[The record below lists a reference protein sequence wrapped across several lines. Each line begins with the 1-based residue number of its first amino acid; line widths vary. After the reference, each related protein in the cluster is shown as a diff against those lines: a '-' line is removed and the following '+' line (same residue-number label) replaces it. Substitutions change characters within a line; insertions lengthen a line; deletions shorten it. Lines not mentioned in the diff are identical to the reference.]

1 MAKKEL
7 AKKEESNVVSM
18 SVMDMLLEDAGS
30 ASEGMSKDD
39 MMIPRLSIL
48 QQMSP
53 QINKRDGAY
62 VDGAEAGHIY
72 DNVSNEVY
80 DGENGIT
87 VVPISYRRAHIE
99 WKADRGGLVNDHGS
113 DSACLDNCT
122 RGSRGEY
129 LTDEGNEI
137 VPTGEYFVYVVEDDG
152 NYSPAMLSMSKSQLK
167 RARQWNS
174 MINRLQVP
182 HPQGGGTINPAM
194 FWNAYTLSTVPEEND
209 QGSWFGWS
217 VKMKFDAKSGG
228 ILKNNPNGTEIYLAA
243 RDFKQQVASGVLKPT
258 GPVNDNE
265 VPF

>member
-99 WKADRGGLVNDHGS
+99 WKADRGGLVADHGS

-137 VPTGEYFVYVVEDDG
+137 VPHRRIFCVCC
-152 NYSPAMLSMSKSQLK
+152 
-167 RARQWNS
+167 
-174 MINRLQVP
+174 
-182 HPQGGGTINPAM
+182 
-194 FWNAYTLSTVPEEND
+194 
-209 QGSWFGWS
+209 
-217 VKMKFDAKSGG
+217 
-228 ILKNNPNGTEIYLAA
+228 
-243 RDFKQQVASGVLKPT
+243 
-258 GPVNDNE
+258 
-265 VPF
+265 